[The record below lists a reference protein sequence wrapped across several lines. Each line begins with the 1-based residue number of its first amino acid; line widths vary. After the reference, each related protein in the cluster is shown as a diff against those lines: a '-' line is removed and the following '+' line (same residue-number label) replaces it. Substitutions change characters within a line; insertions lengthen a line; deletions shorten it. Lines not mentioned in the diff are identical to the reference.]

1 MINDTILGN
10 VFNFIMDYEN
20 ISFRE
25 ALSKVA
31 SMAGISIDIGDIR
44 EKSNPRSEER
54 R

>member
-1 MINDTILGN
+1 
-10 VFNFIMDYEN
+10 MDYEN

-44 EKSNPRSEER
+44 EKSNPYQKCMKHMILLLNFIKII
-54 R
+54 